1 MSKSN
6 TEATETSA
14 LDRFFDNFDAEIEK
28 RNIRKS
34 WHVSLFQATN
44 EEELLPYSVDYS
56 TQYVT
61 QYLPRPKILKEKTWA
76 PGEYY
81 ETEDY
86 DAPQEIDADST
97 NKLIA
102 KIIKHARD
110 LGYSVEKK
118 YDDDE
123 FKVIVTLL
131 DNESNPE
138 WFPYGVTVT
147 YIANRKSV
155 CEKITR
161 TVHVPQQVVEAHDEE
176 EVSWDCKKV
185 SFLAMDTED

>member
-1 MSKSN
+1 MSKTN
-6 TEATETSA
+6 TEESSA
-14 LDRFFDNFDAEIEK
+14 LDRFFDHLDSENEK
-28 RNIRKS
+28 RNIKKS
-34 WHVSLFQATN
+34 WYVSLFQSTN

-56 TQYVT
+56 TEYVT

-76 PGEYY
+76 LGEYY

-86 DAPQEIDADST
+86 GAPQEIDADST

-102 KIIKHARD
+102 KVIKHARD
-110 LGYSVEKK
+110 LGYSIEKK

-123 FKVIVTLL
+123 FKVIVELL
-131 DNESNPE
+131 SSESNPE
-138 WFPYGVTVT
+138 WFPNGVKVT
-147 YIANRKSV
+147 YVANRKSV

-161 TVHVPQQVVEAHDEE
+161 TVHVPQQVVEAHDKE

-185 SFLAMDTED
+185 SFLAMDTDD